1 MTAFGL
7 LGLPVVNKVL
17 KKERTHFGGP
27 QRRRTMNSMEM
38 CILSQA
44 NIEQTVI
51 PRSQVYNIYY
61 DTKNKQRKK
70 DLEKSAVVVCSSHSL
85 FS

>member
-27 QRRRTMNSMEM
+27 QRHRAMNSMEM
-38 CILSQA
+38 CILSQP

-51 PRSQVYNIYY
+51 PQSQVHNIHY
-61 DTKNKQRKK
+61 DTENKQRKK
-70 DLEKSAVVVCSSHSL
+70 TWKKV
-85 FS
+85 